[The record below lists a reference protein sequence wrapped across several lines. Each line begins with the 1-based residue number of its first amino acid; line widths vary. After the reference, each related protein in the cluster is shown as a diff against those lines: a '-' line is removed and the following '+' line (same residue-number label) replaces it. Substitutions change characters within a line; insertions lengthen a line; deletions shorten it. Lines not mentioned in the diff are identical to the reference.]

1 MRIITAYFAGV
12 GTVGVAVAMGL
23 GGGLLIS
30 HIASPH
36 EPKTEMSKLELR
48 MSSKPIPVS
57 TAPAEPVPQAA
68 TAAAAPAAAA
78 PAAAPPQVAQTAQS
92 VPQSEA
98 PAVTQATANVPPENP
113 APQAANP
120 EPAKEQVKEQPR
132 ISDAF
137 AKARD
142 SDVKRA
148 ERRRVERR
156 AQWTERRRYR
166 QNQDQELQSVE
177 QRVRE
182 ETEPRHAFST
192 EPVRLE
198 MPHIRFF
205 DTD

>member
-1 MRIITAYFAGV
+1 
-12 GTVGVAVAMGL
+12 MGL
-23 GGGLLIS
+23 GGGLLLS
-30 HIASPH
+30 HIASPR
-36 EPKTEMSKLELR
+36 EPKTELSKLELR

-57 TAPAEPVPQAA
+57 TAVAEPVPQAPA
-68 TAAAAPAAAA
+68 TEAIAAAAPVATAPAA
-78 PAAAPPQVAQTAQS
+78 PAQVPQATQNA
-92 VPQSEA
+92 PQSEA
-98 PAVTQATANVPPENP
+98 PAVTQAAANVPPQNP
-113 APQAANP
+113 GPQASNP

-156 AQWTERRRYR
+156 AQWIERRRYR

-182 ETEPRHAFST
+182 ETEPRQAFST

-198 MPHIRFF
+198 MPHIRLF
-205 DTD
+205 DND